1 MLNLAV
7 PQEDSQLDFTSLAH
21 LYLGHFVD
29 LDRFLAFLNT
39 TQTGSAHLASGTDP
53 AALMH
58 HIGISLGICVI
69 QMTLFCYLRPYL
81 RSVYLPRC
89 YFAPKAERM
98 DPVSRGFFDWVLPSW
113 RTCDLYYT
121 ALGLDSLFFI
131 RFLRLLV
138 LFFGTIGLVNL
149 LVLVPINVTGNNEYD
164 AATGLD
170 RMSVLNVAPS
180 KIRRLNAHII
190 CCLLTLATIIYLIHT
205 EMANIA
211 RIRVQH
217 FQLPKYRSRESA
229 RALLLGPVPPEL
241 RQDDKVKQLFTSVS
255 GGVHRVCFFEDFRNC
270 AWHAKRIL
278 AVIDILEE
286 WMVAGMGRNKPP
298 KEFYPPTF
306 LPFMA
311 FGMIPQLP
319 QLKKRR
325 PRRLAEWAAELLEE
339 SFAIITKKKQEVA
352 LEQSEQQE
360 TVFLV
365 FNDPEGARVALQ
377 CLLSGQCDHFTT
389 TVSDVDR
396 RDIAWGNLL
405 SKTDPIRSFLFSAVI
420 CFLEAGLVVVYVVP
434 VSLISLLS
442 HTPVMVKLFP
452 LMGSFNH
459 LPGEVRETFSSIF
472 PAFALSV
479 LTELQVRV
487 FRQMAVLKGYWTGK
501 QVELDTQRWHFCF
514 LFTQQFLV
522 VSILSSLFVVL
533 IQIIEKPGSIPML
546 MAANLPKSATFFFKF
561 FTVKIFSFCSSSFVR
576 GGSVLVH
583 AFHSLCK
590 DRTPRQKFR
599 RLTSLPRVRWGSVY
613 PTITVY
619 GCIGITYCVI
629 SPMISLFVIIVLFF
643 VLLYYKYALRYVY
656 HHVTPAETHGI
667 LYSRALFQ
675 LYAGI
680 YCLELCMIGI
690 CFSLRDE
697 ANGCPMRY
705 QGLVMVLAFLMT
717 LAAHIWLYQRFLI
730 FFKHSPIGGVF
741 PKETSPADLGS
752 LSHPCYLVKK
762 PIIWLPE
769 DNKSSIQHY
778 REEIFRFPIFS
789 GFSTHGATITW
800 SKIGSKIE
808 VCDGEPCPAESDE
821 ADRPIGSQTGE
832 AL

>member
-21 LYLGHFVD
+21 LYLGHFVN

-39 TQTGSAHLASGTDP
+39 TQTGSAHLESGTDP
-53 AALMH
+53 AALVR
-58 HIGISLGICVI
+58 HIGISIGIFVI

-98 DPVSRGFFDWVLPSW
+98 DPVPRGFFDWVLPSW
-113 RTCDLYYT
+113 RTCDLYYA

-138 LFFGTIGLVNL
+138 LFFGSIGLVNL
-149 LVLVPINVTGNNEYD
+149 LVLVPINVTGNNEYE

-190 CCLLTLATIIYLIHT
+190 CCLVTLATFIYLIHT

-211 RIRVQH
+211 RIRVHH

-241 RQDDKVKQLFTSVS
+241 RQDEKVRQLFNSIS
-255 GGVHRVCFFEDFRNC
+255 GGVHRVCFFEDYRNC

-286 WMVAGMGRNKPP
+286 RMVAGMAKDKPP
-298 KEFYPPTF
+298 KAFYPPIF
-306 LPFMA
+306 LPFMV
-311 FGMIPQLP
+311 FGMIPRLP
-319 QLKKRR
+319 QVKNRQPR
-325 PRRLAEWAAELLEE
+325 PLAEWAAELLEE
-339 SFAIITKKKQEVA
+339 SRSVIAKKRQEVT
-352 LEQSEQQE
+352 LEQVERLE
-360 TVFLV
+360 IVFLT
-365 FNDPEGARVALQ
+365 FSEPEGARVALQ
-377 CLLSGQCDHFTT
+377 CLLAGQCDTFTT
-389 TVSDVDR
+389 KVSDVDR
-396 RDIAWGNLL
+396 RDIAWENLL
-405 SKTDPIRSFLFSAVI
+405 SKTDPIRSFLFSAMV
-420 CFLEAGLVVVYVVP
+420 CLLEAGLIVVYVVP
-434 VSLISLLS
+434 VSLISLVS
-442 HTPVMVKLFP
+442 HTPVMVKLIP
-452 LMGSFNH
+452 LMGTLNH
-459 LPGEVRETFSSIF
+459 LPGEVRETLSSIF

-487 FRQMAVLKGYWTGK
+487 FRHLAILKGYWTGK

-576 GGSVLVH
+576 GGSVIVH
-583 AFHSLCK
+583 GFHSLCK
-590 DRTPRQKFR
+590 DRTPRQKFK

-643 VLLYYKYALRYVY
+643 ILLYYKYALRYVY
-656 HHVTPAETHGI
+656 HHITPAETHGM

-675 LYAGI
+675 LYAGV

-730 FFKHSPIGGVF
+730 FFRHSPIGGAL
-741 PKETSPADLGS
+741 PSEATHTDLGS
-752 LSHPCYLVKK
+752 LSHPSYLVQK
-762 PIIWLPE
+762 PMIWLPE
-769 DNKSSIQHY
+769 DIQNRSRHY
-778 REEIFRFPIFS
+778 REDISRFLIFS
-789 GFSTHGATITW
+789 GVSTEGASITW
-800 SKIGSKIE
+800 SKIGSTIE
-808 VCDGEPCPAESDE
+808 VCDSVPFPAEAGQIDSPLSDQE
-821 ADRPIGSQTGE
+821 AQ